1 MKTMAEGKQY
11 FTVKDV
17 FDATVKLAKADPY
30 FEQYN
35 KICVLDYDLILRDCE
50 DGTLYRAEFGVLGD
64 VSYGES
70 EGIYGDIYLYGSWSK
85 DQNDFR
91 RNRARVYVLKTLN
104 CDKES
109 YLAIGMLVNLICY
122 YANEFITDWIGCI
135 AEWLSKLGYHL
146 DGKMFAVVE
155 GGMSFYT
162 ITVDGDKV
170 TSEEF
175 IPDATYVDEF
185 YACEESEDT

>member
-1 MKTMAEGKQY
+1 MKRNCEFIDLGE
-11 FTVKDV
+11 
-17 FDATVKLAKADPY
+17 
-30 FEQYN
+30 FE
-35 KICVLDYDLILRDCE
+35 LDRELCHRTQPMLVRLTEDLIFRE
-50 DGTLYRAEFGVLGD
+50 VEAIQIVLH
-64 VSYGES
+64 SY
-70 EGIYGDIYLYGSWSK
+70 Y
-85 DQNDFR
+85 
-91 RNRARVYVLKTLN
+91 
-104 CDKES
+104 
-109 YLAIGMLVNLICY
+109 
-122 YANEFITDWIGCI
+122 ITDWIGCI

-155 GGMSFYT
+155 GGMSYYT